1 MCYISPSLG
10 GFMRPLGVTLVG
22 LYQILRGVL
31 GLLFG
36 VSVLLFTGL
45 AAKLSSLA
53 AEGNAT
59 GRFFGGFG
67 HFASAM
73 IILFAALHVIAGYG
87 LLRMQ
92 NWGRLLTLFLSAVG
106 IFLLLPVLLVV
117 HGIPLAF
124 GIINAALILYLAMPA
139 VKRAFHEQRHSLRI
153 AA

>member
-1 MCYISPSLG
+1 
-10 GFMRPLGVTLVG
+10 MRPLGVTLVG
-22 LYQILRGVL
+22 FYQILRGLV

-36 VSVLLFTGL
+36 LSILLFTGL
-45 AAKLSSLA
+45 AAKLASLA

-67 HFASAM
+67 QLGSLA
-73 IILFAALHVIAGYG
+73 IILFAAIHLIAGYG
-87 LLRMQ
+87 VLRMQ

-106 IFLLLPVLLVV
+106 LVLLMPVLIVV

-124 GIINAALILYLAMPA
+124 GIINVVVILYLAMPA
-139 VKRAFHEQRHSLRI
+139 VKRAFHEQRHSLRM